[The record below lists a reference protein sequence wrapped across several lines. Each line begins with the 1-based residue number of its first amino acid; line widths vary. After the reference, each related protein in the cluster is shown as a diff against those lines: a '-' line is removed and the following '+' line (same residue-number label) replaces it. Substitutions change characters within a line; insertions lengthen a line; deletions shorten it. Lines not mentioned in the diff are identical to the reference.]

1 MRNIPGLIATCVAA
15 TAIPRY
21 TIVALNAADDSVELA
36 NSVSDPLLGVSA
48 EPADIAKGERID
60 VIVNGITEVRAGGSI
75 TKGAWLTVDSSG
87 RAVTASAATNE
98 RIGRALTAANK
109 ANDIISIE
117 IIKGLG

>member
-15 TAIPRY
+15 TAIPRH
-21 TIVALNAADDSVELA
+21 TIVALNTADDSVQLA
-36 NSVSDPLLGVSA
+36 TGVSDPLLGVSA

-60 VIVNGITEVRAGGSI
+60 VILNGIAEVRAGGAIS
-75 TKGAWLTVDSSG
+75 KGAWLTVDASG
-87 RAVTASAATNE
+87 RAIAASAATNE
-98 RIGRALTAANK
+98 RIGRALNAANT